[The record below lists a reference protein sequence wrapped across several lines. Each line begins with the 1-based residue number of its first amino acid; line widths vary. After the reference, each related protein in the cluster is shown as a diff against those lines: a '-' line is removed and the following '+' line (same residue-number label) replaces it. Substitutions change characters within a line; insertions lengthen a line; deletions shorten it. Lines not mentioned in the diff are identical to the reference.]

1 MYERPVV
8 NLTITLWGGEPSLTL
23 EFPHHSCRL
32 PRRYPI
38 APTGPTSK
46 DTRVRLKVSWLRST
60 GGPEEAAMQPIAESA
75 GSCFHS
81 TRGKCSIVRLMLSN
95 IDEALMFA

>member
-1 MYERPVV
+1 
-8 NLTITLWGGEPSLTL
+8 
-23 EFPHHSCRL
+23 
-32 PRRYPI
+32 
-38 APTGPTSK
+38 
-46 DTRVRLKVSWLRST
+46 
-60 GGPEEAAMQPIAESA
+60 MQPIAESA